1 MDRPFKI
8 SKILQIKVTL
18 IYNVLLTY
26 VEVVF
31 ASCRKWLAVNKQ
43 ILQELEDKT
52 DIFAFYFSGGAA
64 LPESP
69 VQLFKSRNAW
79 SCSRC
84 HSELVG
90 MLLAAQYRHS
100 GGSQERERTSNSC
113 WTTPYGGWQSCLC
126 SGHCPQKSCHWPTKQ
141 RTHRWV
147 KSMFFF
153 KVISCYHVSIPSN
166 PAAQYSFIRS
176 KTNNKITR
184 KWDCLVCQI
193 LQFASK
199 KAEFSVFRA

>member
-1 MDRPFKI
+1 MPTSYEWSQLQFQAFLDLNIWIGESVKASSSWKKLCRPFRYVDI
-8 SKILQIKVTL
+8 YT
-18 IYNVLLTY
+18 YNVLLTY

-31 ASCRKWLAVNKQ
+31 ASSRKWLAVNKQ
-43 ILQELEDKT
+43 ILQGLEDKT
-52 DIFAFYFSGGAA
+52 DIFLFDFSGGAA

-113 WTTPYGGWQSCLC
+113 RTTPHGGRQSCLC
-126 SGHCPQKSCHWPTKQ
+126 SSHCPQKSCHWPTKQ

-147 KSMFFF
+147 KSMFFSVVHF
-153 KVISCYHVSIPSN
+153 QS
-166 PAAQYSFIRS
+166 S
-176 KTNNKITR
+176 KQFTSTTR
-184 KWDCLVCQI
+184 K
-193 LQFASK
+193 SK
-199 KAEFSVFRA
+199 KNQ

>member
-1 MDRPFKI
+1 MRRI
-8 SKILQIKVTL
+8 SINYITTDGVFGVDFFCCYSKLAQVYIFWTLEILLVLKDQTNVFYL
-18 IYNVLLTY
+18 I
-26 VEVVF
+26 
-31 ASCRKWLAVNKQ
+31 
-43 ILQELEDKT
+43 
-52 DIFAFYFSGGAA
+52 FSGGAA

-113 WTTPYGGWQSCLC
+113 WTTPHGGRQSCLC

-147 KSMFFF
+147 KSMFFSVVHF
-153 KVISCYHVSIPSN
+153 RGSKQFTFATC
-166 PAAQYSFIRS
+166 RS
-176 KTNNKITR
+176 KKN
-184 KWDCLVCQI
+184 Q
-193 LQFASK
+193 
-199 KAEFSVFRA
+199 

>member
-1 MDRPFKI
+1 MLKLFMHRY
-8 SKILQIKVTL
+8 S
-18 IYNVLLTY
+18 
-26 VEVVF
+26 
-31 ASCRKWLAVNKQ
+31 RKWLAVNKQ
-43 ILQELEDKT
+43 MLQGLEDKT
-52 DIFAFYFSGGAA
+52 DIFTFYFSGGAA

-113 WTTPYGGWQSCLC
+113 RTTPHGGWQSCLC

-147 KSMFFF
+147 KSLIRLFLMSNSAVRCSKPKVEPSGFF
-153 KVISCYHVSIPSN
+153 PS
-166 PAAQYSFIRS
+166 
-176 KTNNKITR
+176 K
-184 KWDCLVCQI
+184 
-193 LQFASK
+193 
-199 KAEFSVFRA
+199 